1 MSDKAGDGYLSVSEL
16 KNLVFEFFQDK
27 MSSNEA
33 IEGHKLLDTDCN
45 GKICYDEWQKY
56 VYEIMK

>member
-1 MSDKAGDGYLSVSEL
+1 MSDKSGDGYLNVSEL
-16 KNLVFEFFQDK
+16 KYLVSEFFQAK
-27 MSSNEA
+27 MSSKAA
-33 IEGHKLLDTDCN
+33 IEGHKLLDKDCN